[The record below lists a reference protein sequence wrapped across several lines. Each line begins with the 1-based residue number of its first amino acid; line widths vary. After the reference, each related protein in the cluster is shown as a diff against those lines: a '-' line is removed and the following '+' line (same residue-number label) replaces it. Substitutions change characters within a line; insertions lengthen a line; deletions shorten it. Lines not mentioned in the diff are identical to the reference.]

1 MKPGEDVPAG
11 PRADPLFTPQR
22 PAAPTRGTTSPATPS
37 GLDLVAAPLEEV
49 LRWLGTTADT
59 GLGAEEIEARRRQY
73 GPNAVA
79 EQRPRQL
86 REFLKKFWGLSAWM
100 LELIM
105 VLSWVLAKYSDL
117 VVVSALLLV
126 NAVVGFVQERRA
138 TGVVET
144 LRRRLA
150 VNARVLRDGAWQVIP
165 AGDLIPGDII
175 RLRAGDFVPADAR
188 TLGDEL
194 SVDQSALTGE
204 SVDVEKRRGD
214 VLYCGAVVRRG
225 EATAVVILTGARTYF
240 GRTTELVQ
248 RARPKLHVEA
258 VIARVVGQL
267 FVVVGVLVATAV
279 MLAAVRG
286 LPLLEVLPLAL
297 VLLMS
302 AVPVALPVMFSAST
316 ALGSLELARK
326 GVLVTR
332 LSASED
338 AATMDVLCVDKTGT
352 ITMNRLAIMDVIPL
366 DGFTRSDV
374 VGCGALA
381 SAEANQ
387 DPIDLAFLAAAQRS
401 DITPISSTRV
411 LRFTPFDARTRRT
424 EALVDRDGQH
434 LRVLKGAV
442 PVVADECGLD
452 PIARADLDA
461 RARLQAAK
469 GYRVLAVARGAEGR
483 RPEPVGLV
491 ALADPPR
498 PDASGL
504 IAALRDRS
512 VVVKMLT
519 GDALPVAQE
528 IAHSVGLG
536 TVRPVGDLTA
546 GAAPTDLV
554 ESADGFA
561 EVYPEDKFTV
571 VEHLQQA
578 GRVVGMTGDGV
589 NDAPALRQAEVGI
602 AVSNATDVAKGA
614 ASVVLTDEGLAGIV
628 TLVDQ
633 GRIIYQR
640 ILTWV
645 INKISRTILKSGF
658 VTVAFLVTGTFVISA
673 SGMLLLVFLTDFAKI
688 ALATDRVRPAR
699 RPETWRST
707 GQLRLAVTLGLIM
720 LVEACG
726 LLAIG
731 WSGFGLAQQQE
742 ALHTF
747 TFQTLF
753 YFALF
758 SIVSIR
764 ERGWF
769 WASRPSGTLLVVL
782 VVDALVGTAL
792 STVGVSGLSA
802 IPWEQT
808 LAVFGYA
815 MVCCLLVNDVVKVIL
830 TGRLGLRV

>member
-1 MKPGEDVPAG
+1 MSTGS
-11 PRADPLFTPQR
+11 
-22 PAAPTRGTTSPATPS
+22 AAPGWFDPVT
-37 GLDLVAAPLEEV
+37 APLDDV
-49 LRWLGTTADT
+49 LRRLRTTADT
-59 GLGAEEIEARRRQY
+59 GLGAEEIEARRRQC
-73 GPNAVA
+73 GPNAIV
-79 EQRPRQL
+79 ERKPRPL

-100 LELIM
+100 LEVIM
-105 VLSWVLAKYSDL
+105 VLSWALGKYSDL
-117 VVVSALLLV
+117 VIVSALLLV
-126 NAVVGFVQERRA
+126 NGVVGFVQERRA
-138 TGVVET
+138 SGVIET
-144 LRRRLA
+144 LRRRLP
-150 VNARVLRDGAWQVIP
+150 VNARVLRDAAWQVIP
-165 AGDLIPGDII
+165 AGDLVPGDII

-188 TLGDEL
+188 TVADEI

-204 SVDVEKRRGD
+204 SMDVEKRRGD
-214 VLYCGAVVRRG
+214 ALYSGSVVRRG
-225 EATAVVILTGARTYF
+225 EATAVVVLTGARTRF

-258 VIARVVGQL
+258 IVARVVGQL
-267 FVVVGVLVATAV
+267 FVVVGILVASATL
-279 MLAAVRG
+279 LAAARG

-302 AVPVALPVMFSAST
+302 AVPVALPVMFSIST
-316 ALGSLELARK
+316 ALGSLELSRK

-352 ITMNRLAIMDVIPL
+352 ITMNRLAIMDVVPL
-366 DGFTRSDV
+366 DGFSHSDV
-374 VGCGALA
+374 VGYGAVA

-387 DPIDLAFLAAAQRS
+387 DPIDLAFLAAAPRP
-401 DITPISSTRV
+401 DIAATASAKV
-411 LRFTPFDARTRRT
+411 LHFTPFDPRTRRT
-424 EALVDRDGQH
+424 EALVERDGQR

-452 PIARADLDA
+452 AAARADLDA
-461 RARLQAAK
+461 RARAQAAK
-469 GYRVLAVARGAEGR
+469 GYRVLAVARGGQGLT
-483 RPEPVGLV
+483 PEPVGLV

-498 PDASGL
+498 PDAPGL
-504 IAALRDRS
+504 IAALRDRG

-528 IAHSVGLG
+528 IAHSVGLA
-536 TVRPVGDLTA
+536 TVRRASDLTT
-546 GAAPTDLV
+546 GPTPNDLI
-554 ESADGFA
+554 EGADGFA
-561 EVYPEDKFTV
+561 EVYPEDKFAV
-571 VEHLQQA
+571 VERLQQ
-578 GRVVGMTGDGV
+578 GGHVVGMTGDGV

-628 TLVDQ
+628 TLVEQ

-645 INKISRTILKSGF
+645 INKISRTILKSGL
-658 VTVAFLVTGTFVISA
+658 VAIAFLVTGTFVISA
-673 SGMLLLVFLTDFAKI
+673 FAMLLLVFLTDFAKI
-688 ALATDRVRPAR
+688 ALATDRVRAAR

-707 GQLRLAVTLGLIM
+707 GHLHLAVALGVIM

-731 WSGFGLAQQQE
+731 WSAFGLARQQQ

-747 TFQTLF
+747 TFQTLL

-758 SIVSIR
+758 SLISIR
-764 ERGWF
+764 ERGRF
-769 WASRPSGTLLVVL
+769 WASRPSGALLGALVVA
-782 VVDALVGTAL
+782 ALVGTGL
-792 STVGVSGLSA
+792 STTGLSGMSP

-815 MVCCLLVNDVVKVIL
+815 MVCCLLVNDVVKVTL
-830 TGRLGLRV
+830 TRRLGLQV